1 MKREHYQ
8 ERSFRIFNMKFI
20 TAATDKTLSFYK
32 QKKVVLCYDSDSPH
46 LERIVR
52 CMESLSKITN
62 AESLGIEYYAID
74 YRAYPEKVAA
84 FTEMLPCVLLY
95 LYGIPIMYQGAFN
108 LNDIHLWLKLHTQ
121 VCCTMDTQG
130 PSPTPTPT
138 PIEPIPTQLTQ
149 QMQTQPSYQDRISL
163 PINNL

>member
-1 MKREHYQ
+1 
-8 ERSFRIFNMKFI
+8 
-20 TAATDKTLSFYK
+20 
-32 QKKVVLCYDSDSPH
+32 
-46 LERIVR
+46 
-52 CMESLSKITN
+52 MESLSKITN
-62 AESLGIEYYAID
+62 AECLGIEYYAID
-74 YRAYPEKVAA
+74 YRAYPEKVAT
-84 FTEMLPCVLLY
+84 FTKMLPCVLLY

-121 VCCTMDTQG
+121 VCCTMDTQS

-138 PIEPIPTQLTQ
+138 PIEPSPTQPTQ